1 MSRSAPDTTP
11 SSESSP
17 ARVRTRAVLRD
28 AVELFVRSPVH
39 ERAEVAA
46 FAALV
51 EGLLPDV
58 GFADRRRV
66 SELLAPRPDTPPE
79 IARRLAL
86 DTAEVAEPMIVS
98 SPVLTAN
105 DLVQVMR
112 CGPEHVRLVARRLDL
127 SPDIAAVVVDAREEP
142 PAGRSEAAA
151 PKTTASAPKE
161 PVRAASAPDVA
172 RASAEPPA
180 VAPTMPMTFR
190 VAPRVD
196 PAARRTSET
205 SPRGEAGRS
214 FLALDSAGRWRALQA
229 AAGEAAAATAPRRR
243 VLADPVRAG
252 ERLFGA
258 AVTRDASAFV
268 EELTQATG
276 IEPALARS
284 VAEEKS
290 GEPLAVTLLSIG
302 IEPRRVVSIL
312 LHHFGDTVSLTQM
325 QDLLALVERVGRRA
339 AEHLVSTW
347 RVGGD
352 QRRGDVLRQ
361 TDDAERRGSTGPID
375 RVGAGAGEQRA
386 TPSAMR
392 GTRV

>member
-1 MSRSAPDTTP
+1 MNTGR
-11 SSESSP
+11 
-17 ARVRTRAVLRD
+17 
-28 AVELFVRSPVH
+28 
-39 ERAEVAA
+39 
-46 FAALV
+46 
-51 EGLLPDV
+51 GGDV
-58 GFADRRRV
+58 
-66 SELLAPRPDTPPE
+66 
-79 IARRLAL
+79 
-86 DTAEVAEPMIVS
+86 
-98 SPVLTAN
+98 
-105 DLVQVMR
+105 
-112 CGPEHVRLVARRLDL
+112 
-127 SPDIAAVVVDAREEP
+127 
-142 PAGRSEAAA
+142 
-151 PKTTASAPKE
+151 
-161 PVRAASAPDVA
+161 
-172 RASAEPPA
+172 SAEQQIIC
-180 VAPTMPMTFR
+180 
-190 VAPRVD
+190 VD
-196 PAARRTSET
+196 
-205 SPRGEAGRS
+205 GGYAG
-214 FLALDSAGRWRALQA
+214 LQN
-229 AAGEAAAATAPRRR
+229 E
-243 VLADPVRAG
+243 AG